1 MCATAE
7 EGYAFSGG
15 EGEVAVKVEEGGCA
29 GGEGRGR
36 RPLHNSATTRR
47 GTRRARASCHVS
59 HEQSLA

>member
-29 GGEGRGR
+29 GGEGGP
-36 RPLHNSATTRR
+36 RPPPSSQFGDNSEGHAQS
-47 GTRRARASCHVS
+47 ASELPRLS
-59 HEQSLA
+59 